1 MRQSRLM
8 LLQYLTGLGI
18 LALGSLHFALLS
30 FAGGG
35 YSNAI
40 QFASVLSVYTTFG
53 VLFELFLVF
62 LTWHIFYGFRRVLCE
77 LHQGRRYESTVTWAM
92 VIIGGATF
100 LWGTR
105 TILIF
110 LGVLH

>member
-8 LLQYLTGLGI
+8 LLQYLTGVGIVILG
-18 LALGSLHFALLS
+18 ALHF
-30 FAGGG
+30 
-35 YSNAI
+35 
-40 QFASVLSVYTTFG
+40 SVVSVYTTFG
-53 VLFELFLVF
+53 LVFELFLVL
-62 LTWHIFYGFRRVLCE
+62 LTYHIFYGFKRILCE
-77 LHQGRRYESTVTWAM
+77 LHQGKVYETAVTWLM
-92 VIIGGATF
+92 VIAGGATF

>member
-8 LLQYLTGLGI
+8 LLQYLTGVGIVILG
-18 LALGSLHFALLS
+18 ALHFALLS

-35 YSNAI
+35 YKNALE
-40 QFASVLSVYTTFG
+40 FTSVVSVYTTFG
-53 VLFELFLVF
+53 LVFELFLVL
-62 LTWHIFYGFRRVLCE
+62 LTYHIFYGFKRILCE
-77 LHQGRRYESTVTWAM
+77 LHQGKVYETAVTWLM
-92 VIIGGATF
+92 VIAGGATF